1 MLTCTGLTGSRHLQ
15 HLWEKLSLYAAYM
28 YQYQDWPNINL
39 RNINKRSLKV
49 KTIIDTKQNI

>member
-1 MLTCTGLTGSRHLQ
+1 
-15 HLWEKLSLYAAYM
+15 M

-49 KTIIDTKQNI
+49 KSIIDTKQDI